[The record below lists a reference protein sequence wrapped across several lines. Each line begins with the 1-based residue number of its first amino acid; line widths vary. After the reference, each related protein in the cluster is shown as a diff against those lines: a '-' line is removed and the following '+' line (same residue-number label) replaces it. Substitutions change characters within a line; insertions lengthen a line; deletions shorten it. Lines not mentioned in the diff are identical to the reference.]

1 MSQLLRKLIIFTKSV
16 GREIFFGS
24 ILVMF
29 FSSSVLFGAEDDYYS
44 QTVWGGVGL
53 IQIPTARFSP
63 DGEFG
68 FGMSDESPMHRIY
81 TKAQVFPWAE
91 AVIKYTEETY
101 QPYTRAARSIVW
113 TYKGTQTDRDK
124 GMDIKIHLL
133 QETDNRPSVAFG
145 ILDIGGTGQY
155 GSEYF
160 VASKKLNNLDF
171 SLGIGWGRLG
181 GKSHLNNPFGWI
193 TEGHKKRNRESG
205 LGGYI
210 NPTRWFT
217 GAYASFFGGI
227 EYQTPIKNLSL
238 KMEYDSSD
246 YTTEMGREKIFY
258 ETGDIFEIDS
268 PINLALNYRH
278 EFNSRDK
285 VDISLG
291 LVRGNTLYA
300 NFMAHT
306 NIERLATSKYEAPPE
321 TLNVPYLQPFQN
333 LNDDWKKYLSDL
345 IMWQMG
351 NEGLV
356 PHNLFFGEDEMI
368 VEISQGR
375 FQRPIQAIDL
385 ASRIL
390 ANNSPVNIKKITVI
404 NMDVGIETLRATI
417 DRDRLVE
424 IVKNG
429 PLSEEDISFNK
440 YTDYDT
446 EVFSKVENDYLYPNF
461 FWSLRPNMNGTL
473 QHQEKFYFW
482 QLEALLHT
490 EYSIRKGL
498 YLTTDIG
505 IDIDN
510 NFEDYNYHV
519 PDGELHHVRQNR
531 RLYLTEGKSGMRRMV
546 LDYFFDFDHN
556 LYGKVSGGYLEWM
569 YGGIGGELL
578 YLPENS
584 NWGIGLD
591 AYWVKQRD
599 FDQKFSFQE
608 FETTT
613 GFLNLYYEIPF
624 YNVRLKASA
633 GKFLGTDKGV
643 QIDISRRFSSGAR
656 LGASVSLTDCDSRC
670 VGEGSFNKWVYFTLP
685 MDPFYISR
693 TTRQETG
700 FSWAPLTKD
709 AGTRVEPSGAL
720 FEIATNARD
729 EVDEIRRTN
738 WSLKKIISG
747 FHTGAKFGS

>member
-1 MSQLLRKLIIFTKSV
+1 MSRNLFYSSILII
-16 GREIFFGS
+16 
-24 ILVMF
+24 L
-29 FSSSVLFGAEDDYYS
+29 FSSSDLLGAADEYYS

-53 IQIPTARFSP
+53 IQNPTARFSP

-68 FGMSDESPMHRIY
+68 FGISNESPMHRVY

-91 AVIKYTEETY
+91 VVIKYTEETY
-101 QPYTRAARSIVW
+101 QPYTRAARSKVW

-124 GMDIKIHLL
+124 GMDVKLHLL
-133 QETDNRPSVAFG
+133 KETENRPSLAFG
-145 ILDIGGTGQY
+145 MLDIGGTGQY
-155 GSEYF
+155 GSEYL
-160 VASKKLNNLDF
+160 VASKKLNNFDF

-181 GKSHLNNPFGWI
+181 GKSHLNNPFGWFA
-193 TEGHKKRNRESG
+193 EGHKKRNRESG
-205 LGGYI
+205 MGGYI
-210 NPTRWFT
+210 NPARWFT
-217 GAYASFFGGI
+217 GEHASFFGGI

-246 YTTEMGREKIFY
+246 YTTEIGREKVFY

-268 PINLALNYRH
+268 PINLALNYRY
-278 EFNSRDK
+278 EFTFRDK
-285 VDISLG
+285 VDLSLG
-291 LVRGNTLYA
+291 LIRGNTLYA

-306 NIERLATSKYEAPPE
+306 NIERRPIPKYEAPPE
-321 TLNVPYLQPFQN
+321 TLNVPYLRAFDN
-333 LNDDWKKYLSDL
+333 LNDEWKKYLPNL

-356 PHNLFFGEDEMI
+356 PHNIFFGEDEMI

-404 NMDVGIETLRATI
+404 NLDLGVETLRATI
-417 DRDRLVE
+417 DRDRLVQ

-429 PLSEEDISFNK
+429 PLSEEDVLFNQ
-440 YTDYDT
+440 YYDYDNDSY
-446 EVFSKVENDYLYPNF
+446 SKVENDYLYPNF

-510 NFEDYNYHV
+510 NFEDYTYHV
-519 PDGELHHVRQNR
+519 PDGQLHHVRQNR
-531 RLYLTEGKSGMRRMV
+531 RLYLTEGKSGMRKMA
-546 LDYFFDFDHN
+546 LDYYFDIDTN
-556 LYGKVSGGYLEWM
+556 LYGKLSGGYLEWM
-569 YGGIGGELL
+569 YGGFGGELL

-584 NWGIGLD
+584 HWGIGLD

-613 GFLNLYYEIPF
+613 GFLSFYYEIPF
-624 YNVRLKASA
+624 YDIRLKASA

-643 QIDISRRFSSGAR
+643 QIDISRRFDSGAR
-656 LGASVSLTDCDSRC
+656 LGAIVSLTNCDSRC

-685 MDPFYISR
+685 MDPFYISS

-700 FSWAPLTKD
+700 FAWAPLTKD
-709 AGTRVEPSGAL
+709 AGTRVDPSGAL

-738 WSLKKIISG
+738 WSIKKIFSG
-747 FHTGAKFGS
+747 FHTGRKFGS